1 MTGTVPPAVE
11 TPASSKHSDRA
22 LAHSLV
28 NGISSVGIATT
39 AERGLGFLAHLLAA
53 RIGGTGVF
61 GAYSLALTT
70 ANSVATYAGA
80 GIGATANRFSGMYP
94 YGSPQYPRLQRTLAI
109 ISTQS
114 AALAGLILWSIA
126 GFLATRLVRNPAL
139 GPLLRLG
146 ALSAAAIILLEC
158 MRGFLVG
165 QRRYTALLALSLA
178 GGAGMLLAVPAAARI
193 GPRAMIAGQASAA
206 TLAVLVCVLFA
217 RRLAIRSTAPAEPRE
232 EAGGRLRYMD
242 VWLFGAGQLFGV
254 IGLNAAGLW
263 TASLVGRADQTLLQM
278 SLYVAATQ
286 IRNVIA
292 MVPGLVQ
299 QSCYALL
306 TEEAGGGYGGPGRV
320 LVASTLLAAVL
331 ALVLTGT
338 AIAVLPWALGLL
350 YGKAFRG
357 AEPAAA
363 LAIATALVHMAGA
376 PAVSRLTI
384 LSLRLIAIVNAVWAV
399 GVIAL
404 APVFIPRGGA
414 VPATAILLAM
424 HLLSAILVLAGL
436 WKRRALP
443 RGLLPV
449 SLPMMAGSC
458 GLALLAWIRW
468 TMPNLRGELSLAI
481 LVLTAAL
488 IGLTLAAG
496 HAAGCAPRLA
506 DWRRLPL
513 GPAARMIVP
522 EWARRRSRGLPC

>member
-1 MTGTVPPAVE
+1 MTGAAPQVLEQPPSA
-11 TPASSKHSDRA
+11 ARRDAA

-28 NGISSVGIATT
+28 NGMSSVGVATSL
-39 AERGLGFLAHLLAA
+39 ERGLGFLAHLMAA
-53 RIGGTGVF
+53 RIGGTRVF

-80 GIGATANRFSGMYP
+80 GIGATANRFSGRYP
-94 YGSPQYPRLQRTLAI
+94 YGSPQYPRLQRALVMV
-109 ISTQS
+109 STQS
-114 AALAGLILWSIA
+114 ALIAAVILWLLAGL
-126 GFLATRLVRNPAL
+126 LATRLVRNPSL
-139 GPLLRLG
+139 TPLLKLG
-146 ALSAAAIILLEC
+146 ALSSAAIILLEC

-165 QRRYTALLALSLA
+165 QRRYTALLVMSLV
-178 GGAGMLLAVPAAARI
+178 GGGGMLLAVPAASLV
-193 GPRAMIAGQASAA
+193 GPRLMIAGQASAA
-206 TLAVLVCVLFA
+206 TFAVLVCVLFS
-217 RRLAIRSTAPAEPRE
+217 RRLRIRAAPVVT
-232 EAGGRLRYMD
+232 GGPEDVELRYAD

-278 SLYVAATQ
+278 SFYVAATQ

-306 TEEAGGGYGGPGRV
+306 TDEAGGGYGGPSRV
-320 LVASTLLAAVL
+320 LMASTLLASLL

-338 AIAVLPWALGLL
+338 AIAALPWALRLT

-384 LSLRLIAIVNAVWAV
+384 LSLRLIGVVNAIWAV
-399 GVIAL
+399 MVIAL
-404 APVFIPRGGA
+404 GAVFIPGGGA

-424 HLLSAILVLAGL
+424 HLLSAVLVLGGL
-436 WKRRALP
+436 WRRNALP
-443 RGLLPV
+443 HGLIAM

-458 GLALLAWIRW
+458 LFALLAWVRW
-468 TMPNLRGELSLAI
+468 THPALRGELSLAVF
-481 LVLTAAL
+481 LLMAAL
-488 IGLTLAAG
+488 MGLTLAAA
-496 HAAGCAPRLA
+496 HAAGCAPSLA
-506 DWRRLPL
+506 DWRRLSL
-513 GPAARMIVP
+513 APAARMVVP
-522 EWARRRSRGLPC
+522 EWARRGSRG